1 MGLKILLLL
10 ACCTLASCTTRTAV
24 VLDELEP
31 MVPATLASPDP
42 LLDEGRAELPPE
54 AAPVSDADL
63 WARLRSGFA
72 LPLDTDNPRVRA
84 QRNWYA
90 NNQSYLDRVASRAE
104 RYLHHI
110 VTEAEKRGLPLELA
124 LLPIVESAFD
134 PFAYSHAR
142 AAGPWQFIESTGR
155 AFGLQRDFWQ
165 DNRRDIIAST
175 DAALT
180 YLERLAD
187 RFEGDW
193 LLALASYNGGA
204 GNISRAIRRNQRL
217 GRATDFWSL
226 QLPRETMAYVPKLIG
241 LAQLVKDPDAYGIRL
256 QPIADEPYFSVVDI
270 GSALDLAQAAEL
282 AEVSIE
288 ELYMLNPHLNQW
300 ATPQTGPHRLLV
312 PAIHAEG
319 FSERLAS
326 LDNTSRMRWQHYKIQ
341 RGDTL
346 SGIASRFNT
355 TMPLLRAANKLKS
368 QTIVAGQDLLIPVPA
383 RSPESYSLS
392 ADARLQAKQNRPVS
406 GRRQISY
413 RVAPGDAFWTIARQH
428 GVSVAQLTGWNN
440 MAPADTLRIGQ
451 TLVIWIDA
459 QQAQIDPPASIG
471 HPDMM
476 RRITYPVRQGDS
488 LSRIASRFNIS
499 VSSIQQWNRLDP
511 DRYLQ
516 PGQQL
521 TLYVDVRNA
530 R

>member
-1 MGLKILLLL
+1 MGLKMLSLLVCS
-10 ACCTLASCTTRTAV
+10 ALASCATQTAV

-31 MVPATLASPDP
+31 MVPATIATPDP
-42 LLDEGRAELPPE
+42 LLNEGRIEPPPE

-63 WARLRSGFA
+63 WERLRSGFA
-72 LPLDTDNPRVRA
+72 LPLDTDNARIRA

-90 NNQSYLDRVASRAE
+90 RNQAYLDRVASRAE

-110 VTEAEKRGLPLELA
+110 VTEAEARDLPLELA

-155 AFGLQRDFWQ
+155 TFGLQRDFWQ
-165 DNRRDIIAST
+165 DSRRDIIAST

-180 YLERLAD
+180 YLERLAE
-187 RFEGDW
+187 RFDGDW

-204 GNISRAIRRNQRL
+204 GNISRAIKRNKRL
-217 GRATDFWSL
+217 GRPTDFWSL
-226 QLPRETMAYVPKLIG
+226 QVPRETMAYVPKLIG
-241 LAQLVKDPDAYGIRL
+241 LAQLVKNPDHYGVTL

-270 GSALDLAQAAEL
+270 GAPLDLAQAAEL
-282 AEVSIE
+282 ADISIE

-319 FSERLAS
+319 FSERLAN
-326 LDNTSRMRWQHYKIQ
+326 LEDTNRMRWQHYEIQ
-341 RGDTL
+341 QGDTL

-355 TMPLLRAANKLKS
+355 TTMLLRTANKLNNH
-368 QTIVAGQDLLIPVPA
+368 TIVAGQDLLIPLPA
-383 RSPESYSLS
+383 KSPEIYSLS
-392 ADARLQAKQNRPVS
+392 ADSRRQARQNRPVP
-406 GRRQISY
+406 GRRQVSY
-413 RVAPGDAFWTIARQH
+413 QVAPGDAFWTIARRH
-428 GVSVAQLTGWNN
+428 GVSVAQLAAWNS
-440 MAPADTLRIGQ
+440 MTPSDTLRVGR
-451 TLVIWIDA
+451 TLAIWVDDA
-459 QQAQIDPPASIG
+459 QPQIEPPGHIG

-476 RRITYPVRQGDS
+476 RRITYPVRRGDS

-511 DRYLQ
+511 SRYLQ